1 MRRIM
6 MLLLASWLFAM
17 SFTGCAGQ
25 EKYKKEPNT
34 GLYAESYPYLIKTT
48 SARWY
53 LSTDDIELLGEE
65 AYYDGLYAILKDAE
79 LDFADAR
86 EALKDYTYSEIPP
99 VDIFTDFC
107 GKAGIKEEKS
117 LGAYYNA
124 VSNFI
129 KLFDGW
135 DIVRASLL
143 HEYVHYLTCHCADP
157 ASQFGFWTEG
167 AAEYISLFECKNR
180 LSRSVNMG
188 LDISTLQP
196 VIIEQTWN
204 EEDKCLEPKLLY
216 LGFAEMFIR
225 GYAIGSTYY
234 AVKNRR
240 IERTAQMQEEPNA
253 EDLSFCEAASMYAY
267 LIETYGKETVY
278 KNWNMDTEHMET
290 VYGKA
295 FPDIYREWAVWNA
308 EQCKLLGINID
319 AQ

>member
-6 MLLLASWLFAM
+6 TLLLALLLLPM
-17 SFTGCAGQ
+17 SFTGCAGR

-34 GLYAESYPYLIKTT
+34 GLYAESYPYYIKTA

-65 AYYDGLYAILKDAE
+65 AYYDGLYAVLEDAE

-86 EALKDYTYSEIPP
+86 EALKGYTFSEIPP
-99 VDIFTDFC
+99 IDIFTDFC
-107 GKAGIKEEKS
+107 GKAGIKEEKG

-129 KLFDGW
+129 KLFVGW

-167 AAEYISLFECKNR
+167 VAEYISLFECKNR

-188 LDISTLQP
+188 IDLSALEP

-204 EEDKCLEPKLLY
+204 EEDQCLEPKLLY
-216 LGFAEMFIR
+216 LGSAAIFTR
-225 GYAIGSTYY
+225 GYAIGTTYY
-234 AVKNRR
+234 AVKNRW
-240 IERTAQMQEEPNA
+240 IERTAQMQEKLNA
-253 EDLSFCEAASMYAY
+253 EDLSLYEATSMYAY
-267 LIETYGKETVY
+267 LVETYGKETVF
-278 KNWNMDTEHMET
+278 KNWNLDTENMET
-290 VYGKA
+290 VYGKP
-295 FPDIYREWAVWNA
+295 FSDIYREWSVWNE

-319 AQ
+319 IQ